1 MNAFLLS
8 PLLLLTA
15 ACHSIIGV
23 RFISGCARVKKSL
36 LVVSRSFKRLKLFE
50 DTVDL
55 IDLTARCIDRTASA
69 VPINLFIQSATTHLP
84 VNNA

>member
-36 LVVSRSFKRLKLFE
+36 LVVCLTLDLVDYYKYQLK
-50 DTVDL
+50 
-55 IDLTARCIDRTASA
+55 
-69 VPINLFIQSATTHLP
+69 
-84 VNNA
+84 

>member
-23 RFISGCARVKKSL
+23 RFISGCARVKKAL
-36 LVVSRSFKRLKLFE
+36 PVVSRSFKRLKL
-50 DTVDL
+50 
-55 IDLTARCIDRTASA
+55 
-69 VPINLFIQSATTHLP
+69 
-84 VNNA
+84 

>member
-1 MNAFLLS
+1 MKLWFQAME
-8 PLLLLTA
+8 T
-15 ACHSIIGV
+15 
-23 RFISGCARVKKSL
+23 RVSS
-36 LVVSRSFKRLKLFE
+36 VWNQSFKRLKLFE

>member
-36 LVVSRSFKRLKLFE
+36 LVVSRSFKALKLEFHHSE
-50 DTVDL
+50 TL
-55 IDLTARCIDRTASA
+55 HS
-69 VPINLFIQSATTHLP
+69 FIG
-84 VNNA
+84 ND